1 MKRADKRKGENAA
14 WRGAEVGGEDEEESH
29 LGRRERTRRGRE
41 NKKNSFI
48 KPSPTVTYSP
58 IKTLKMVQQNLL
70 SASPRF
76 APSARSLNSFHSR
89 RITYYCL

>member
-1 MKRADKRKGENAA
+1 MGE
-14 WRGAEVGGEDEEESH
+14 GGGGGVEEESH
-29 LGRRERTRRGRE
+29 LGRRGRTRRGRE

-48 KPSPTVTYSP
+48 KLSPTVTFSP

-76 APSARSLNSFHSR
+76 SPSARSVNSFHSVDR
-89 RITYYCL
+89 TITYDCV